1 MLLGLFEENAM
12 PAVQRVDVSFNRQ
25 DDVASQVAFEQRVVQ
40 FVRKREGVT
49 VEVKGMN
56 GKWQAEDGV
65 RQRIVV

>member
-1 MLLGLFEENAM
+1 M